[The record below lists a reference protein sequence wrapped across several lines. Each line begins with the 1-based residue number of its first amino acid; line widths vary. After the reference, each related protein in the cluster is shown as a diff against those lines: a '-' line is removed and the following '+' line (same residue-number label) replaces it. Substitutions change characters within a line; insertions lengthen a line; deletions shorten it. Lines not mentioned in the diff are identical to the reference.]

1 MAAPERLVL
10 DGSIALAWCFP
21 DEQAPYPQSV
31 LSALGGKAE
40 AVVPALWPL
49 EVANAL
55 LMGERRKRSSQMDT
69 VAWMG
74 FLSALPITI
83 DTQTATRAFGDIANL
98 ARTHRLTVYDAA
110 YLELAMRLGVS
121 LATLDGE
128 LAAAAK
134 AVGVAIYKPAAGAE

>member
-1 MAAPERLVL
+1 MAAPERFVL

-21 DEQAPYPQSV
+21 DEQAAYPQSV

-74 FLSALPITI
+74 FLSALPITV
-83 DTQTATRAFGDIANL
+83 DTEAATRAFGDITNL

-110 YLELAMRLGVS
+110 YLELAMRLGIA

-128 LAAAAK
+128 LKAAAK
-134 AVGVAIYKPAAGAE
+134 AVGVALYKPAVGAA

>member
-1 MAAPERLVL
+1 MAAPERFVL

-21 DEQAPYPQSV
+21 DKQATYPQLV
-31 LSALGGKAE
+31 LDALGGKAE
-40 AVVPALWPL
+40 AVAPALWPL

-55 LMGERRKRSSQMDT
+55 LMGERRKRSSQTDT

-74 FLSALPITI
+74 FLSALPITV
-83 DTQTATRAFGDIANL
+83 DTEAAKRAFGDIANL

-110 YLELAMRLGVS
+110 YLELAMRLGVG
-121 LATLDGE
+121 LATLDEE

-134 AVGVAIYKPAAGAE
+134 AVGVALYKPAANTA